1 MNELDK
7 ILQDNGIEKTEQ
19 DNSLDTLF
27 NDPIDQLDDLFK
39 MFGRIF
45 APYEKKNNIK
55 PKGWRKDQ
63 DNK

>member
-39 MFGRIF
+39 TFGRIF
-45 APYEKKNNIK
+45 TPYEKKN
-55 PKGWRKDQ
+55 KD
-63 DNK
+63 NETI